1 MDCILALHLAAQGLI
16 FGVPKKFSLN
26 VGDLLIALLRTVDR
40 GLIISIES
48 I

>member
-1 MDCILALHLAAQGLI
+1 MDSILALHPAAPGLI
-16 FGVPKKFSLN
+16 LSVPKKFSLN

-40 GLIISIES
+40 GLIMSIES